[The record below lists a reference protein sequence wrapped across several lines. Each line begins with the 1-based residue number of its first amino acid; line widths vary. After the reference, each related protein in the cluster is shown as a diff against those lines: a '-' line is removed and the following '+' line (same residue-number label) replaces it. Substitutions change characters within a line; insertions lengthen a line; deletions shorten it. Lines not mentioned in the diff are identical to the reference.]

1 LTDHMKNFIRDCTG
15 VILAGGEN
23 TRMPVL
29 KSFIRVGGVPIIER
43 NLSVMKQ
50 LFREVFIVT
59 NQPENY
65 LHLETQMFGD
75 VYDIRG
81 PMTGV
86 FTSLLNS
93 QTRWVFISA
102 CDMPFLNTRLIEYMA
117 SKMGGYDAVIP
128 ESSLARRHRGVEP
141 LFAFYSKRLC
151 TSMERTVLTGKRGL
165 KDFLNDKKVKYITDR
180 EIKEFDQEAR
190 SFINLNTPEDVRHH
204 LGPLVK
210 I

>member
-1 LTDHMKNFIRDCTG
+1 MKNFIRDCTG

-29 KSFIRVGGVPIIER
+29 KAFISVSGTPIIER

-65 LHLETQMFGD
+65 VHLETPMLGD
-75 VYDIRG
+75 VCDIRG

-93 QTRWVFISA
+93 RDRWVFISA
-102 CDMPFLNTRLIEYMA
+102 CDMPFLNSRLIGYMA
-117 SKMGGYDAVIP
+117 SKRTGHDAVVPITDKGP
-128 ESSLARRHRGVEP
+128 EP
-141 LFAFYSKRLC
+141 LFAFYSARLAA
-151 TSMERTVLTGKRGL
+151 SMERKVLTGKRGL
-165 KDFLNDKKVKYITDR
+165 KDFLNHKKVKYIPSS
-180 EIKEFDQEAR
+180 EIKEFDQEGR

-204 LGPLVK
+204 LGPLVR